1 MASRRTQ
8 NLEQKSQDRKLRMIN
23 DKIGRY
29 RTLSA
34 SVTTKDTFE
43 GRWRTDDDLVSDM
56 KYQLE
61 AGTALAF
68 WADGSAGKYKKWDA
82 FPGAGVAWQKRRE
95 DGNWEW

>member
-68 WADGSAGKYKKWDA
+68 WADGSAGKDKKWDA
-82 FPGAGVAWQKRRE
+82 FLGAGVAWQKRRE